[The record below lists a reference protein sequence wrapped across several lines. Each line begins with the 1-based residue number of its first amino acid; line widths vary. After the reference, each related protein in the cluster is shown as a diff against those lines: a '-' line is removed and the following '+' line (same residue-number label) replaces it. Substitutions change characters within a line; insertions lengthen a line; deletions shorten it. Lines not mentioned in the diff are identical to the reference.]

1 MKTSKT
7 ITKIAVALS
16 KFQGEVTDIPKNKQ
30 NTFMKNKYAD
40 LQGVLEIVRP
50 LLAKNELTIIQTPS
64 TEGEKVKLTTLLAH
78 SSGEWIKDTL
88 FMDIISNNKG
98 TTKAQAIGSV
108 ITYARRYSLTS
119 ILGIA
124 QADDD
129 AVAKQKRLLELRGEL
144 MEILE
149 NKGIERKLM
158 KPFFDKYNIK
168 TNDYNSLEVA
178 KNNIDVFIGEFKLQ
192 EVA

>member
-7 ITKIAVALS
+7 ISKIAVALS

-30 NTFMKNKYAD
+30 NEYMKNRYAD

-50 LLAKNELTIIQTPS
+50 LLAKHELTIIQTPS
-64 TEGEKVKLTTLLAH
+64 TEGEKVKLTTLLVH

-88 FMDIISNNKG
+88 FMDITTNNKA

-108 ITYARRYSLTS
+108 ITYARRYSLSS

-129 AVAKQKRLLELRGEL
+129 AVAKQKSLLELKNEL
-144 MEILE
+144 VELLE
-149 NKGIERKLM
+149 SRGIEKRQM
-158 KPFFDKYNIK
+158 KTFFDKYNIK
-168 TNDYNSLEVA
+168 TNDYNSLEIA
-178 KNNIDVFIGEFKLQ
+178 KNNIDVFIGEFKIQ
-192 EVA
+192 KVA